1 MKIRALANGNVI
13 HADDEAAKQLIEA
26 GTYEAVDDKE
36 STSAEA
42 SSPPPMAEK
51 PAKRRKAR

>member
-13 HADDEAAKQLIEA
+13 EAHEDAAKILIEN
-26 GTYEAVDDKE
+26 GIYEKVDDKE
-36 STSAEA
+36 PTSAEA